1 MVTEKVMVSG
11 HSIRVAVTVI
21 IPVIL
26 APVPLAGA
34 FQGGMLP
41 EPELPSP
48 IAVLELDQEKTAP
61 AGLLTKEGMEIGSP
75 GHIEILAN

>member
-26 APVPLAGA
+26 ALVLLAGA
-34 FQGGMLP
+34 FHGRMLP

-61 AGLLTKEGMEIGSP
+61 AGLLTKDGIEIGSP
-75 GHIEILAN
+75 GHTDMLAN